1 MKYEIQLAYNMKFM
15 KLNTHQ
21 IVLLLSSIWSQVS
34 LEDNSPA
41 NFEAM
46 CHTYNI
52 ALFCSKS
59 KVSQVSVY
67 VTIVIP

>member
-1 MKYEIQLAYNMKFM
+1 M
-15 KLNTHQ
+15 KLNNHQ
-21 IVLLLSSIWSQVS
+21 IDLLLSSIWSQAA

-46 CHTYNI
+46 GHTYNI

-59 KVSQVSVY
+59 KVSQGSVCL
-67 VTIVIP
+67 TNVIL